1 MEITNFIENAFWI
14 LYVVWTLSLV
24 CLAFSFSPGES
35 MEEENEEDEIF
46 ESDEVFEEEEVFTL
60 DDVYR
65 EYGHKRSD
73 F

>member
-1 MEITNFIENAFWI
+1 MEITNFIESAFWV

-35 MEEENEEDEIF
+35 MEDENEESEFDL
-46 ESDEVFEEEEVFTL
+46 SDEVFEEEEILTI

-65 EYGHKRSD
+65 EYGHTRGD